1 MPLRNGPPAGRAGP
15 DSPSSKVSVVIP
27 ALNEEGPITV
37 SIRSALEAGADEVI
51 VVDGGSRDGT
61 VGVARGLGARVLS
74 SPPGR
79 ARQMNAGAAA
89 ASGEILLFLHADTRL
104 PPGAAAAVR
113 TACRRNDALGGAF
126 AVRLGLSPG
135 ASFYRRAIL
144 GLTGRM
150 VAVRARLFHAYTG
163 DQAIFLRREV
173 FERLGGYPNIPLM
186 EDAVLSRR
194 LSRTGKTILV
204 PLPLTTSARRWEAR
218 GPLRTILLMW
228 SLRLAFLFLGMSPE
242 TCARLYRVIPRSG
255 AAA

>member
-1 MPLRNGPPAGRAGP
+1 VALRSGPRPGTAAA
-15 DSPSSKVSVVIP
+15 DIPSSKVSVVIP
-27 ALNEEGPITV
+27 ALNEEAGITV
-37 SIRSALEAGADEVI
+37 SIHSALEAGADEII

-61 VGVARGLGARVLS
+61 VAVARGLGVRVLF

-89 ASGEILLFLHADTRL
+89 ATGEILLFLHADTRL
-104 PPGAAAAVR
+104 PSGAAAAVR
-113 TACRRNDALGGAF
+113 TACGRNGALGGAF
-126 AVRLGLSPG
+126 AVRLDLSPG
-135 ASFYRRAIL
+135 ASLYRRAIL

-150 VAVRARLFHAYTG
+150 VAVRARLFLAYTG

-173 FERLGGYPNIPLM
+173 FERLGGYPDIPLM
-186 EDAVLSRR
+186 EDAALSRR
-194 LSRTGKTILV
+194 LARTGKTILV

-228 SLRLAFLFLGMSPE
+228 SLRLAYLFLGMSPE
-242 TCARLYRVIPRSG
+242 TCARLYGVIPRSG